1 MMHRFIPF
9 TLFAAAA
16 IAQSG
21 NPFNRPPADVDQAL
35 RSRIAEFYEYHIKD
49 VPRKAEA
56 LVAEDTKDYFYNHN
70 KPKYLKC
77 EIKQID
83 YSDKFTKAIAQV
95 TCEQHV
101 MIPGFTGTLPVPEPS
116 YWKIE
121 DGKWCW
127 YIDPENIG
135 RSPFGKMKPGPT
147 AAVANGSPISI
158 NNIPTTPDF
167 LFNQVKLDKT
177 EVTLKPGE
185 STTVTVSNGAPGQIT
200 LAIPSRL
207 GGIEASLDKTTL
219 QSGEKATLTVKA
231 GEDAKAGVLNL
242 QVDPINQLLPLQ
254 IVVK

>member
-1 MMHRFIPF
+1 MHRFILLTF
-9 TLFAAAA
+9 FAAAA
-16 IAQSG
+16 FAQPG

-35 RSRIAEFYEYHIKD
+35 RARIAEFYDDHIKD

-127 YIDPENIG
+127 YVDPENIG
-135 RSPFGKMKPGPT
+135 RSPFGKMKPGP
-147 AAVANGSPISI
+147 ASAVVNGAPISI
-158 NNIPTTPDF
+158 TNIPTTPDF
-167 LFNQVKLDKT
+167 LFNQVKLDKN

-185 STTVTVSNGAPGQIT
+185 SATVTVSNGAPGPMT
-200 LAIPSRL
+200 LTIPSRL
-207 GGIEASLDKTTL
+207 SGIEASLDKTTL
-219 QSGEKATLTVKA
+219 QSGEKSTLTVKA
-231 GEDAKAGVLNL
+231 GENAKAGVLNL
-242 QVDPINQLLPLQ
+242 QVDPINQVLPLQ

>member
-1 MMHRFIPF
+1 MHRFIPF

-16 IAQSG
+16 FAQPG

-35 RSRIAEFYEYHIKD
+35 RARITEFYDYHIKD

-83 YSDKFTKAIAQV
+83 YSDKFTKAMAQV

-127 YIDPENIG
+127 YVDPDNIG
-135 RSPFGKMKPGPT
+135 KSPFGKMKPGPA
-147 AAVANGSPISI
+147 AAVVNGAPISI
-158 NNIPTTPDF
+158 NNIPTSPDF

-177 EVTLKPGE
+177 EITLKPGDDV
-185 STTVTVSNGAPGQIT
+185 TVTVSNSAPGMIT
-200 LAIPSRL
+200 LTIPTPL
-207 GGIEASLDKTTL
+207 PGIQALLDKTTL
-219 QSGEKATLTVKA
+219 QSGEKATLLLKA
-231 GEDAKAGVLNL
+231 GENAKSAVLNL